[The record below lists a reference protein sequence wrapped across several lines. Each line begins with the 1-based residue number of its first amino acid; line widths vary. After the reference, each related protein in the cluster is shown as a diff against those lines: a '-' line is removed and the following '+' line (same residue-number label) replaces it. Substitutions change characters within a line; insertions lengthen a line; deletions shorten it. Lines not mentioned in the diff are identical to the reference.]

1 MKTFASFFLAASLT
15 FTPILFH
22 QDAKQDPENPSK
34 SFLVK
39 KGGMLEVNVDPGNV
53 RIEPWSK
60 EEVFIQA
67 ENIDD
72 RYPDR
77 LKMTQSG
84 TTVRVEYRD
93 RRRNVRDLRFV
104 INVPVEFNVKIETSG
119 GNVEQKELLK
129 GSFNVET
136 KGGNITMTDITG
148 QVDIHSGGGNIR
160 GETIDGNMN
169 IKTGGGNVTVKSA
182 KGETEVES
190 GGGNLKLVEV
200 GKGLKL
206 DTGGGNVNV
215 GDVGGEATIKTGGGN
230 LKLGRIAQKLVLTTG
245 GGNVEV
251 LGASGV
257 NTVKTGGGN
266 VDMEGISGSI
276 GLKTGGGN
284 VKVELTP
291 TGKGP
296 STIYSGGGDIQF
308 LIPENAKV
316 TIEAT
321 LKIKYSGG
329 GRSKKYK
336 VDSDFKADK
345 FERDSEDGSTFAVY
359 KLNGGGEKI
368 ELETTNG
375 DITIRKLKK

>member
-1 MKTFASFFLAASLT
+1 
-15 FTPILFH
+15 
-22 QDAKQDPENPSK
+22 
-34 SFLVK
+34 
-39 KGGMLEVNVDPGNV
+39 
-53 RIEPWSK
+53 
-60 EEVFIQA
+60 
-67 ENIDD
+67 
-72 RYPDR
+72 
-77 LKMTQSG
+77 
-84 TTVRVEYRD
+84 
-93 RRRNVRDLRFV
+93 
-104 INVPVEFNVKIETSG
+104 
-119 GNVEQKELLK
+119 
-129 GSFNVET
+129 
-136 KGGNITMTDITG
+136 
-148 QVDIHSGGGNIR
+148 
-160 GETIDGNMN
+160 MN

-329 GRSKKYK
+329 GRSKKFK